1 VRDGREDIKAAI
13 GARLKRAAKEAGL
26 DATAVS
32 EKIGVSVQ
40 TIYNWWKGS
49 RQPDL
54 VDLQKY
60 AEAVGKEEG
69 WFFDPERRRVAQADD
84 FAVRLVWL
92 AMEGM
97 DFGQA
102 YDSVTNGNGSLSP
115 RERRMISAGTE
126 AVKAYISQ
134 QWDWSALSAE
144 DRVRLLRQVVE
155 AVHQKE

>member
-134 QWDWSALSAE
+134 QGDWSALSAE